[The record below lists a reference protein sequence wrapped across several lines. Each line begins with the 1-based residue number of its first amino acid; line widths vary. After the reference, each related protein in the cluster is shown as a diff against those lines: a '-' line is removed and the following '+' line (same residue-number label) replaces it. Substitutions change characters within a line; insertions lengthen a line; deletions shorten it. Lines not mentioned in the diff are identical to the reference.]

1 MYAYA
6 LPTPTFTTA
15 WGHYS
20 RLSSPI
26 GGGIARGNR
35 GDGSSSTF
43 DDGWR
48 VARPGTDT
56 TDARSEFAFS
66 SPFRSPQPRIN
77 HSGSLLADL
86 WKWGGKRREDEGS
99 RVLSL
104 RSSLP
109 LFVLGDVYRDIE
121 VVGGWLLSV
130 LAWRRMAPMGV
141 FGWLLWTIVTI
152 FDRFLFRRV

>member
-86 WKWGGKRREDEGS
+86 WKWGGSGGRMRD
-99 RVLSL
+99 RV
-104 RSSLP
+104 SSLSAP
-109 LFVLGDVYRDIE
+109 PCPSSFWGMFIAISRLWGAGFCRCSRDVEWPRWGFSGDCCGR
-121 VVGGWLLSV
+121 S
-130 LAWRRMAPMGV
+130 
-141 FGWLLWTIVTI
+141 
-152 FDRFLFRRV
+152 